1 MWFHA
6 RVQSSTCTTN
16 KKYLRESIMT
26 VLTPILGMRLVCL
39 VFATHDIFSYFIFIL
54 IPIFSNRL
62 HLIIVALSFIPV
74 TVKYYS
80 LILLFAFIQS
90 PLICFDG
97 DLLVS
102 SHSLFLQK
110 NYHFCIDF
118 TRHEGIFWLSCDSYP
133 G

>member
-26 VLTPILGMRLVCL
+26 VLTPKLGMCLVCL

-62 HLIIVALSFIPV
+62 HLIIVALRFIPV
-74 TVKYYS
+74 TVKCYS

-90 PLICFDG
+90 TLICFDG

-110 NYHFCIDF
+110 SYHFCIGF

>member
-102 SHSLFLQK
+102 SQSLFVQ
-110 NYHFCIDF
+110 
-118 TRHEGIFWLSCDSYP
+118 TWRHILTFMWQLPRLILIFYFSL
-133 G
+133 